1 MVCISADRPRDTYSR
16 IDAPQL
22 LATQGRTAS
31 LWAIDSDSGTL
42 RLASLWIYTAI
53 QYQIRVL
60 LGPLY
65 HSSFFRASP
74 RPSVSS
80 ARLVTAG
87 FLSAPAQFDRVR
99 LEYVLSRAIRPGR
112 GIYTFIKPDRMLHAF
127 LSSGLLGLSI
137 LRVVTCNG
145 PIVLRT
151 HFELATF
158 FRR

>member
-1 MVCISADRPRDTYSR
+1 MVCISACRPRDTYSR

-31 LWAIDSDSGTL
+31 LWAIDSGTL

-65 HSSFFRASP
+65 YSSFFRASP

-99 LEYVLSRAIRPGR
+99 LGYVLSRAVRPGR

-127 LSSGLLGLSI
+127 LSSGVLGLSI

-151 HFELATF
+151 QFELATF